1 MRSRGAFF
9 LFCEVFGQFSLFFIM
24 ASTLLEWKSKAVTV
38 LTRDGRL
45 LSGILKGY
53 DQLQNLVLQTS
64 YEIVYS
70 LDSPPEKIELGLFVI
85 RGDNVAVIADG
96 LIGDGGG
103 EKGEEE
109 IEDVRAEP
117 INEIAGNR

>member
-1 MRSRGAFF
+1 
-9 LFCEVFGQFSLFFIM
+9 M

-38 LTRDGRL
+38 LTSDGRL

-53 DQLQNLVLQTS
+53 DQLQNLILQTS

-85 RGDNVAVIADG
+85 RGDNVAIIADG
-96 LIGDGGG
+96 LIGGIS
-103 EKGEEE
+103 EKDEEM
-109 IEDVRAEP
+109 EDVRAEP

>member
-1 MRSRGAFF
+1 
-9 LFCEVFGQFSLFFIM
+9 M

-38 LTRDGRL
+38 LTSDGRL

-96 LIGDGGG
+96 LIGGSNDG

>member
-1 MRSRGAFF
+1 M
-9 LFCEVFGQFSLFFIM
+9 M

-38 LTRDGRL
+38 LTSDGRL

-96 LIGDGGG
+96 LIGGSNDG

>member
-1 MRSRGAFF
+1 M
-9 LFCEVFGQFSLFFIM
+9 
-24 ASTLLEWKSKAVTV
+24 
-38 LTRDGRL
+38 LTSDGRL

-96 LIGDGGG
+96 LIGGSNDG

>member
-1 MRSRGAFF
+1 
-9 LFCEVFGQFSLFFIM
+9 M

-38 LTRDGRL
+38 LTSDGRL

-96 LIGDGGG
+96 LIIGSSSSSSSST
-103 EKGEEE
+103 KGSMEEM
-109 IEDVRAEP
+109 EDVRAEP

>member
-1 MRSRGAFF
+1 MTS
-9 LFCEVFGQFSLFFIM
+9 
-24 ASTLLEWKSKAVTV
+24 
-38 LTRDGRL
+38 DGRL

-96 LIGDGGG
+96 LIGGSNDG

>member
-1 MRSRGAFF
+1 
-9 LFCEVFGQFSLFFIM
+9 M

-38 LTRDGRL
+38 LTSDGRL

-96 LIGDGGG
+96 LIGGSNDG

-117 INEIAGNR
+117 INEIAGNRWWFL

>member
-1 MRSRGAFF
+1 
-9 LFCEVFGQFSLFFIM
+9 M

-38 LTRDGRL
+38 LTSDGRL

-70 LDSPPEKIELGLFVI
+70 LDSPPEKIELGLFVV

-103 EKGEEE
+103 GGEKGDEE